1 MKGAIDMR
9 AASWCLAFVLV
20 ATTAGLVRANSG
32 SGSSGVPEIGPNSMA
47 TALTVLVGGV
57 ILLTGWRR
65 KKK

>member
-1 MKGAIDMR
+1 MR
-9 AASWCLAFVLV
+9 ATIWCAALALL
-20 ATTAGLVRANSG
+20 ATTAGLAQAVPPTG
-32 SGSSGVPEIGPNSMA
+32 GGVPEIGPNSMA